1 MNKTTKRIL
10 ALLMT
15 VTALLG
21 LMVPAVSADETE
33 KPLETV
39 VYRFEGAVA
48 LEATAKNT
56 DTVITADAGK
66 TSYSFKDYAMYNAL
80 AEAYAKGNIDWKI
93 GLYDGAL
100 VTNNN
105 TRFRTD
111 NFNGLRV
118 CMTRDSG
125 KISSVGQ
132 WVSFPIATPAAGTY
146 NITLKHGSH
155 AENGIKEVGFYIVS
169 YTKTIGKEDIT
180 ALLGNANS
188 TAGEA
193 KYLGSYSCD
202 KEGSG
207 EGVVYAATLS
217 GSYTFEQNKNYMI
230 VLKSQ
235 AEDDSDGNDQ
245 YLYICKTTLTPSI
258 AQVGDT
264 GYTTVQAA
272 ADAAYASETD
282 KTVTL
287 LQSSTEDSVE
297 VKPGVT
303 LDLNGKT
310 LTATVNADGIV
321 TDSGNGAGAI
331 IGTSA
336 VKNVGTNELAL
347 YDGST
352 CRIFDYTLTKGTGA
366 GSADYDENTDNGTKS
381 VSFWYTFKFTNSAA
395 YDMAMA
401 DGNGK
406 LTVGATLAVGS
417 ASRKVELSAAAV
429 AGWAIKMKTEP
440 DAGYA
445 FYVTVTGFE
454 SLDPSVTGN
463 LEVKLTVSGAAG
475 TAVSDAASYTIG

>member
-1 MNKTTKRIL
+1 
-10 ALLMT
+10 MT

-146 NITLKHGSH
+146 NITLKHGLH

-235 AEDDSDGNDQ
+235 AEDDSDGRDQ

-264 GYTTVQAA
+264 GYASV
-272 ADAAYASETD
+272 ADAVEAAKASATD
-282 KTVTL
+282 KKVTMLQNAEEDTVNVP
-287 LQSSTEDSVE
+287 S
-297 VKPGVT
+297 GVT

-310 LTATVNADGIV
+310 LNATVIANTGSSV
-321 TDSGNGAGAI
+321 TDG
-331 IGTSA
+331 SA
-336 VKNVGTNELAL
+336 
-347 YDGST
+347 GST
-352 CRIFDYTLTKGTGA
+352 GKIVGGFTA
-366 GSADYDENTDNGTKS
+366 EN
-381 VSFWYTFKFTNSAA
+381 
-395 YDMAMA
+395 
-401 DGNGK
+401 
-406 LTVGATLAVGS
+406 TVGANEIALHDGNTTRIVTCAVDGLGTNVVKTGDTVS
-417 ASRKVELSAAAV
+417 SVYFRYSVTFDNKEAYQMIADAADDAKFTIGAELSFGGSSEEAVLKNSAVVSDWAGTMAALQEGQEV
-429 AGWAIKMKTEP
+429 T
-440 DAGYA
+440 
-445 FYVTVTGFE
+445 FYVCVTGFE
-454 SLDPSVTGN
+454 DLDAEATGE
-463 LEVKLTVSGAAG
+463 LSVKLWTKGATDAK
-475 TAVSDAASYTIG
+475 TYSDPVTYTIGG